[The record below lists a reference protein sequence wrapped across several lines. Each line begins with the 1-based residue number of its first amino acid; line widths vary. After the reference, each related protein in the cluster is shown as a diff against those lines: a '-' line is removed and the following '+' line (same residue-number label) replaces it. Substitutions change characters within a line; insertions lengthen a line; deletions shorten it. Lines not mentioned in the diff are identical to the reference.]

1 MSDGSVTN
9 WITAVRAQ
17 DDPTAI
23 ERLWLRCQP
32 TLLKLGRRWA
42 GTSTGRAV
50 YDEQDLAQHAFFALY
65 QGLVVGKYPDV
76 RKRDDLWRLLAV
88 IASRK
93 GQDESRRLG
102 ARKRSDH
109 TVDRISPDL
118 LDQLPSDA
126 LTPDAIAAATD
137 ECRHLLDRL
146 QDPTLEQIAML
157 KLTGRTN
164 EEIADETR
172 YSVRSVNRMLSLIR
186 QIWTEESS
194 SANESAPAP
203 DSTDPVHP
211 APTPSPSPSPS
222 TAKRHNNES

>member
-9 WITAVRAQ
+9 WISAVRAQ
-17 DDPTAI
+17 DDPTAV

-42 GTSTGRAV
+42 GASTGRAV

-65 QGLVVGKYPDV
+65 QGLVVGKFADV

-93 GQDESRRLG
+93 GQDQSRRLG
-102 ARKRSDH
+102 ARKRSEQK
-109 TVDRISPDL
+109 VDRISPDL

-146 QDPTLEQIAML
+146 QDPTLEQVAML

-164 EEIADETR
+164 EEIAEETR
-172 YSVRSVNRMLSLIR
+172 YSLRSVNRMLGLIR
-186 QIWTEESS
+186 QIWTEESPS
-194 SANESAPAP
+194 EPAPAAGP
-203 DSTDPVHP
+203 PPAETVHP
-211 APTPSPSPSPS
+211 ASLPISASPS
-222 TAKRHNNES
+222 TAKRHNRES

>member
-9 WITAVRAQ
+9 WISAVRAQ
-17 DDPTAI
+17 DDPTAV

-42 GTSTGRAV
+42 GASTGRAV

-65 QGLVVGKYPDV
+65 QGLVVGKFADV

-93 GQDESRRLG
+93 GQDQSRRLG
-102 ARKRSDH
+102 ARKRSEQK
-109 TVDRISPDL
+109 VDRISPDL

-146 QDPTLEQIAML
+146 QDPTLEQVAML

-164 EEIADETR
+164 EEIAEETR
-172 YSVRSVNRMLSLIR
+172 YSLRSVNRMLGLIR
-186 QIWTEESS
+186 QIWTEESP
-194 SANESAPAP
+194 AEPAPAAGSP
-203 DSTDPVHP
+203 PAETAHP
-211 APTPSPSPSPS
+211 ASSPVSASPS
-222 TAKRHNNES
+222 TAKRHNRES